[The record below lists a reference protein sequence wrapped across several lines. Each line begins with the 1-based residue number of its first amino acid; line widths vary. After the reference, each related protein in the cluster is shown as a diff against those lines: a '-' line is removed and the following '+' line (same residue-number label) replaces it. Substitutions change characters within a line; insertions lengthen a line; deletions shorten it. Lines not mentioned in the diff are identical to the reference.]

1 MCRLFMITIQSPY
14 PIIVYSVAK
23 YRPHQ
28 GPILVTFGQICNF
41 RDLNLV
47 TFYFCELARFF
58 KDRMKNTLL
67 LIYSTNTLVRLLTV
81 NMKDCLIP
89 NTSESLRPNCSNSIE
104 NATPL

>member
-14 PIIVYSVAK
+14 PIIVFSVAK

-47 TFYFCELARFF
+47 TFYFYELTRFF
-58 KDRMKNTLL
+58 FFFK
-67 LIYSTNTLVRLLTV
+67 
-81 NMKDCLIP
+81 
-89 NTSESLRPNCSNSIE
+89 IE
-104 NATPL
+104 

>member
-14 PIIVYSVAK
+14 PIVVFSVAK

-47 TFYFCELARFF
+47 TFYFYELTRFF
-58 KDRMKNTLL
+58 FKIEWTITRLFL
-67 LIYSTNTLVRLLTV
+67 STVQTHWYV
-81 NMKDCLIP
+81 C
-89 NTSESLRPNCSNSIE
+89 
-104 NATPL
+104 

>member
-14 PIIVYSVAK
+14 PITVFSVAK

-47 TFYFCELARFF
+47 TFYFYELTRFF
-58 KDRMKNTLL
+58 FR
-67 LIYSTNTLVRLLTV
+67 
-81 NMKDCLIP
+81 
-89 NTSESLRPNCSNSIE
+89 IE
-104 NATPL
+104 

>member
-14 PIIVYSVAK
+14 PIIVFSVAK

-47 TFYFCELARFF
+47 TFYFYELTRFF
-58 KDRMKNTLL
+58 K
-67 LIYSTNTLVRLLTV
+67 
-81 NMKDCLIP
+81 
-89 NTSESLRPNCSNSIE
+89 IE
-104 NATPL
+104 

>member
-41 RDLNLV
+41 GDLNLV
-47 TFYFCELARFF
+47 TFYFYELAHF
-58 KDRMKNTLL
+58 
-67 LIYSTNTLVRLLTV
+67 S
-81 NMKDCLIP
+81 
-89 NTSESLRPNCSNSIE
+89 
-104 NATPL
+104 

>member
-14 PIIVYSVAK
+14 PIIVFSVAK

-47 TFYFCELARFF
+47 TFYFYELTRFF
-58 KDRMKNTLL
+58 KIEWRTRYFL
-67 LIYSTNTLVRLLTV
+67 STVLTHWYV
-81 NMKDCLIP
+81 C
-89 NTSESLRPNCSNSIE
+89 
-104 NATPL
+104 

>member
-14 PIIVYSVAK
+14 PIVVFSVAK

-47 TFYFCELARFF
+47 TFYFYELTRYF
-58 KDRMKNTLL
+58 L
-67 LIYSTNTLVRLLTV
+67 STVKTHWYV
-81 NMKDCLIP
+81 C
-89 NTSESLRPNCSNSIE
+89 
-104 NATPL
+104 

>member
-14 PIIVYSVAK
+14 PIIVFSVAK

-47 TFYFCELARFF
+47 TFYFYELTRFF
-58 KDRMKNTLL
+58 FKIEWRTRFFL
-67 LIYSTNTLVRLLTV
+67 STVLTHWYV
-81 NMKDCLIP
+81 C
-89 NTSESLRPNCSNSIE
+89 
-104 NATPL
+104 

>member
-14 PIIVYSVAK
+14 PITVYSVAK

-47 TFYFCELARFF
+47 TFYFYELTRY
-58 KDRMKNTLL
+58 LL
-67 LIYSTNTLVRLLTV
+67 STVKTHWYV
-81 NMKDCLIP
+81 C
-89 NTSESLRPNCSNSIE
+89 
-104 NATPL
+104 